1 MRQFLLAG
9 NGAYGSALPLTNGQF
24 AITTLVDGK
33 ETISTDGADVKDI
46 FYINLGQTS
55 GNTVVIPANV
65 MHFSYVKGAYAAG
78 TAYKGEVTVPA
89 ATAEGHFTL
98 ILFKKGLKF
107 NERNRWTATVPV
119 KVGDTGETI
128 AAKLAKYFNA
138 NANNL
143 NIKVEVAAAKITV
156 TGLTV
161 GEDFKLAGADDLLGV
176 AVTETNA
183 TTTYGDAKYVADLA
197 DKAAAD
203 AGFHETYKELDINP
217 GYPLNPLAQADKADT
232 GFTIFT
238 LRFAVPRHMK
248 TRDEVVHQIVQVAFP
263 TGAAA
268 IETVEAILQEIAGE
282 KAEAA
287 AGA

>member
-9 NGAYGSALPLTNGQF
+9 NGAYASALPLTAGQF

-33 ETISTDGADVKDI
+33 ETISADGADVKDN
-46 FYINLGQTS
+46 FYINLGQPS
-55 GNTVVIPANV
+55 GNTVIIPANV
-65 MHFSYVKGAYAAG
+65 MHFSYVKGAYSAG
-78 TAYKGEVTVPA
+78 NAYKGEVTIPA
-89 ATAEGHFTL
+89 ATSEGHFTL

-128 AAKLAKYFNA
+128 AAKLAKYFQA

-143 NIKVEVAAAKITV
+143 NIKVEVATAKLTI

-176 AVTETNA
+176 AVTETVA
-183 TTTYGDAKYVADLA
+183 TSVYGDAKYVADLA

-217 GYPLNPLAQADKADT
+217 GYPLNPLAQPNKADT
-232 GFTIFT
+232 GYTIFT
-238 LRFAVPRHMK
+238 LRYAVPRHVK